1 MAALNDS
8 ISEPLNN
15 ALRKRWIMWLF
26 LVSLHL
32 ITNFHRVSFNVVAD
46 LLTAEFSLTGA
57 GLGNL
62 AAAYT
67 YTYLVMQVPGGM
79 LVDRL
84 GPRRISILTGSAL
97 AAGSILLGIAPTAS
111 VAFMGRLLLGFGG
124 SVILINIFKF
134 QASWFRPNEFATL
147 SGLALF
153 LSSLGNLLASTPLSI
168 SVGLIGWRG
177 SFLIAGLVTVVVVII
192 CAIIIRDR
200 RENKAALAVDAGHES
215 NNPDSCQEST
225 GFTNTPLIR
234 VLPKMFINNRLWI
247 LLLINTG
254 IYGGFIVFSGTW
266 GISYLTHVY
275 GFGLEKASYFI
286 IPAFVGYM
294 IGAPTIGF
302 ISDRVKS
309 RKKPAIV
316 SFVLYCLAWLILTAW
331 PGLLPLTLLYVIS
344 FIIGLGTPAN
354 VLTFSMARE
363 SSPPGYTGLVT
374 AMVNM
379 GVFIGMAILQPL
391 FGFVL
396 DLGWEG
402 LIIDGARIYTLEA
415 YRLGFLICFLFG
427 LMALVATL
435 AYRENRPG

>member
-1 MAALNDS
+1 MTDLKEAENKS
-8 ISEPLNN
+8 FHNV
-15 ALRKRWIMWLF
+15 LRQRWIMWLL

-46 LLTAEFSLTGA
+46 LLTAEFNLTGV

-67 YTYLVMQVPGGM
+67 YTYLVMQIPGGV

-84 GPRRISILTGSAL
+84 GPRRISILTGTAL
-97 AAGSILLGIAPTAS
+97 AAGSVLLGIAPSAPI
-111 VAFMGRLLLGFGG
+111 AFMGRLLLGFGG

-147 SGLALF
+147 AGLALF

-177 SFLIAGLVTVVVVII
+177 SFLLAGMVTVLVVVI

-200 RENKAALAVDAGHES
+200 DEVQNPGLKNGSGHAPNSETVGFM
-215 NNPDSCQEST
+215 ST
-225 GFTNTPLIR
+225 SLLKM
-234 VLPKMFINNRLWI
+234 LPKLFINGRLWI
-247 LLLINTG
+247 LFLINTG

-266 GISYLTHVY
+266 GVSYLVHVY

-294 IGAPTIGF
+294 IGAPMVGF
-302 ISDRVKS
+302 VSDRMRS
-309 RKKPAIV
+309 RKKPAVV
-316 SFVLYCLAWLILTAW
+316 SFTLYCLAWAVLAAW
-331 PGLLPLTLLYVIS
+331 PGLLPLALLYVVS
-344 FIIGLGTPAN
+344 FVIGLGTPGN

-363 SSPPGYTGLVT
+363 ASPPGYTGLVT

-379 GVFIGMAILQPL
+379 GVFVGMAILQPL

-402 LIIDGARIYTLEA
+402 LVIDGARIYTLEA
-415 YRLGFLICFLFG
+415 YRFGFLICLLFG
-427 LMALVATL
+427 LMALVAAL
-435 AYRENRPG
+435 LYRETKARE

>member
-1 MAALNDS
+1 MTNLNDNT
-8 ISEPLNN
+8 SESLN
-15 ALRKRWIMWLF
+15 ALLRKRWIMWLL
-26 LVSLHL
+26 LVTLHL

-84 GPRRISILTGSAL
+84 GPRRISVLTGGAL
-97 AAGSILLGIAPTAS
+97 AAGSILLGVAPSAP
-111 VAFMGRLLLGFGG
+111 VVFMGRLFLGFGG

-153 LSSLGNLLASTPLSI
+153 LSSLGHLLASTPLSI

-177 SFLIAGLVTVVVVII
+177 SFLFVGGFTVLVVII

-200 RENKAALAVDAGHES
+200 SENQPPGQAAGVSQNPNPEAAGLAGASLFKA
-215 NNPDSCQEST
+215 
-225 GFTNTPLIR
+225 
-234 VLPKMFINNRLWI
+234 LPKMFINNRLWI
-247 LLLINTG
+247 LFLINTG
-254 IYGGFIVFSGTW
+254 VYGGFIVFSGTW

-275 GFGLEKASYFI
+275 GFGLERASYFI

-294 IGAPTIGF
+294 IGAPAIGL
-302 ISDRVKS
+302 ISDRINS
-309 RKKPAIV
+309 RKKPAV
-316 SFVLYCLAWLILTAW
+316 ASFILYCLAWIILTAW
-331 PGLLPLTLLYVIS
+331 PGLLPLNLLYMIS

-354 VLTFSMARE
+354 LLTFSMARE

-379 GVFIGMAILQPL
+379 GVFAGMAILQPL

-396 DLGWEG
+396 DMGWEG
-402 LIIDGARIYTLEA
+402 LMIDGARIYTLEA
-415 YRLGFLICFLFG
+415 YRLGFLICLLFG

-435 AYRENRPG
+435 AYRENKPGDSST